1 MTATPMKLV
10 NRNLPLLL
18 LQAREQVIARFRPL
32 LNEHGITEQ
41 QWRVIRVLLDTGPL
55 EFREISA
62 RCQISSP
69 SLAGVLSRM
78 EVMDLVSR
86 ERLGSDQRRVRVSL
100 RARSRDLAARLAPK
114 INATYRQIEARIGAD
129 ACKHLYSVLD
139 GVIEALAA
147 PPPAE
152 ARRAAGKA
160 AIP

>member
-1 MTATPMKLV
+1 MAVTPAKLV

-18 LQAREQVIARFRPL
+18 LEARERVIARFRPL

-41 QWRVIRVLLDTGPL
+41 QWRIIRVLLETGPL

-62 RCQISSP
+62 LCQISSP

-78 EVMDLVSR
+78 EGMDLVSR

-100 RARSRDLAARLAPK
+100 TRRSRDLAARMAPR
-114 INATYRQIEARIGAD
+114 INATYRQIESCLGAQ
-129 ACKHLYSVLD
+129 ACRHLYDVLD

-147 PPPAE
+147 PRPGT
-152 ARRAAGKA
+152 ARRAAA
-160 AIP
+160 RVAS